1 MSNQQSQLD
10 LKTKSVVSC
19 FIFSVEKANAQVA
32 LFRRSAK
39 ERTYQHHLAP
49 ISGSIDAHESPLAA
63 AWREVKE
70 ETTLTPQQLEL
81 WRHGKPYS
89 FSDVSVGR
97 KWTIHP
103 FAFQLRNTEKD
114 GLHNELIKVNW
125 EHDSWEWHDPGEVV
139 DDDSFGA
146 VPYLAKSLGRVW
158 FQKNMNRGASEAL
171 QSCLEELHVN
181 RQSGNHELTCIAL
194 KGFRDVLV
202 HLRDDPK
209 WWETTRMTAW
219 HIWKNSRERMDVGT
233 LNALLGALDDIE
245 DIKERDLE
253 DESRW
258 DLTLAVLD
266 HHLEAHR
273 MLPSRIQDS
282 FVEYL
287 QTHFISS
294 ENAQSSQKLTI
305 LTLSA
310 NATIRDSLLD
320 AIASTPI
327 SHLDIHILES
337 RPLFEGASMASSLLT
352 ESQANL
358 ISSPDQIVKVTVHTD
373 ASAALAS
380 TNVDLVLLGADLI
393 SSSGCVSS
401 KTGSLPAVLSAKY
414 ISPNAKV
421 LILSGL
427 EKVSDWDRREDRH
440 KLQECDPAE
449 VMSSWAHSGIKGVNI
464 LQGLRDFHAGSSK
477 CTTHVENVD
486 FEWVPANLIDG
497 FVCEDG
503 TWDVAKIEY
512 KAQELKQRA
521 DRYFGDL

>member
-1 MSNQQSQLD
+1 MSNQKSQLE
-10 LKTKSVVSC
+10 LESRSVISC
-19 FIFSVEKANAQVA
+19 FIFSVEKANPQVA

-39 ERTYQHHLAP
+39 VRTYQHHLAP
-49 ISGSIDAHESPLAA
+49 ISGSIDTHETALAA
-63 AWREVKE
+63 AWREIKE
-70 ETTLTPQQLEL
+70 ETTLTPHQLEF

-97 KWTIHP
+97 KWTVHP
-103 FAFQLRNTEKD
+103 FAFRLRNTEED
-114 GLHNELIKVNW
+114 GLHDELIKVNW
-125 EHDSWEWHDPGEVV
+125 EHDSWEWHDPENVV

-158 FQKNMNRGASEAL
+158 FEKDMNRGASEAL
-171 QSCLEELHVN
+171 NSCLEELHVN
-181 RQSGNHELTCIAL
+181 RQSGDHELTCIAL

-202 HLRDDPK
+202 HLQGDSK

-219 HIWKNSRERMDVGT
+219 HIWKNSRERMNVGT
-233 LNALLGALDDIE
+233 LNALLGALGDIE
-245 DIKERDLE
+245 DVMECNLE
-253 DESRW
+253 DETRW

-273 MLPSRIQDS
+273 MLPSRIQDT

-287 QTHFISS
+287 QTHFISP
-294 ENAQSSQKLTI
+294 ENAQSRQKLTI

-352 ESQANL
+352 ESQAKL
-358 ISSPDQIVKVTVHTD
+358 VSSPDQIVKVTVHTD

-427 EKVSDWDRREDRH
+427 EKVSDRDGREDCH
-440 KLQECDPAE
+440 KVQECDPAD
-449 VMSSWAHSGIKGVNI
+449 VMSSWLHSGIKGVNI
-464 LQGLRDFHAGSSK
+464 LHGLRDFHPGSSK

-486 FEWVPANLIDG
+486 VEWVPANLIDG
-497 FVCEDG
+497 YICEDG
-503 TWDVAKIEY
+503 IFDVATIQY
-512 KAQELKQRA
+512 KAQEVKQRA
-521 DRYFGDL
+521 DRYFGNL